1 MTVCRHIL
9 HFGTVGYMTGTSVST
24 QARIFTALAVF
35 LSTPFD
41 RLDLSPCPRELLSL
55 FTSGCLC
62 SWLPGQSYFGRLHRE
77 LDYITRKL

>member
-41 RLDLSPCPRELLSL
+41 RLPLDVYAA
-55 FTSGCLC
+55 GY
-62 SWLPGQSYFGRLHRE
+62 QGRVILGDCTE
-77 LDYITRKL
+77 NWIT

>member
-9 HFGTVGYMTGTSVST
+9 HFGTVGYMTDTSVST

-41 RLDLSPCPRELLSL
+41 RLDLSPLLSL
-55 FTSGCLC
+55 
-62 SWLPGQSYFGRLHRE
+62 LPLDVYAAGYQGRVILGDCTE
-77 LDYITRKL
+77 NWIT

>member
-9 HFGTVGYMTGTSVST
+9 HFGTVGYMTGTSVLT

-41 RLDLSPCPRELLSL
+41 RLDLSPCPGELLSL
-55 FTSGCLC
+55 
-62 SWLPGQSYFGRLHRE
+62 LPPDVYAAGYQGRVILGDCTE
-77 LDYITRKL
+77 NWIT

>member
-1 MTVCRHIL
+1 MTVCRHLL

-41 RLDLSPCPRELLSL
+41 RLDLSPLLSL
-55 FTSGCLC
+55 
-62 SWLPGQSYFGRLHRE
+62 LPLDVYAAGYQGRVILGDCTE
-77 LDYITRKL
+77 NWIT